1 MNRLITWNHGGE
13 GGTREIMGQRKGNNK
28 VKKRN
33 DIKFMII
40 RIHINL
46 FMHMKNILKVYKQ
59 EKTSETNYRSMKSP
73 SLMN

>member
-46 FMHMKNILKVYKQ
+46 FMHMKNILKVKYINRKKPQ
-59 EKTSETNYRSMKSP
+59 RQIIEV
-73 SLMN
+73 